1 MDSKARDKREW
12 DVALS
17 FAGEQR
23 EYVEQV
29 AESLRELGVRVFY
42 DNFEKVDLWGK
53 NLYEHLDYIYGKA
66 ATYAV
71 VFLSEDYA
79 KKVWTTHERR
89 SAQARAFEENTE
101 YILPVRVDG
110 AEVPGFLSTVG
121 YIDIAS
127 VSPDELALLISQK
140 VGPIHRDNYLPPSP
154 VALFEILHAE
164 FDGDRNAITN
174 ISNAFMQS
182 LRRMTVEERNLI
194 AEIMGVGCTEELPDN
209 VHASLDLIRRDT
221 GMAPAEVLETL
232 RNLASVGVR
241 VTMAEVQSDEYTDD
255 EDDSGHDASDLVAI
269 QWHDTSYYDD
279 DDLMDFAAERSTE
292 VAWAM
297 LTLGGTY
304 CLDHGRDAIKR
315 LDFSALASNSKQS
328 DAPAAESGE

>member
-23 EYVEQV
+23 EYVEKV

-53 NLYEHLDYIYGKA
+53 NLYEHLDYIYRKA

-101 YILPVRVDG
+101 YILPVRVDDSK
-110 AEVPGFLSTVG
+110 VPGFLPTVG
-121 YIDIAS
+121 YLDIAS
-127 VSPDELALLISQK
+127 VSPGELALLISQK
-140 VGPIHRDNYLPPSP
+140 IGPIHRENYLPPNP
-154 VALFEILHAE
+154 VALFEILDAE
-164 FDGDRNAITN
+164 SDDDRNAIIN

-182 LRRMTVEERNLI
+182 LKRMTVEERDLI
-194 AEIMGVGCTEELPDN
+194 AEIMGVGCAEELPDN

-221 GMAPAEVLETL
+221 GMAPAEVLATL

-241 VTMAEVQSDEYTDD
+241 ITMADVQSDEYIDD
-255 EDDSGHDASDLVAI
+255 EDSGHDANDLVAI
-269 QWHDTSYYDD
+269 QWDDTSYYDD

-292 VAWAM
+292 VAWSM
-297 LTLGGTY
+297 LTLGGSY

-315 LDFSALASNSKQS
+315 LDFSALASSSKQS
-328 DAPAAESGE
+328 DAPVAESRG

>member
-1 MDSKARDKREW
+1 MDSGARNNREW

-23 EYVEQV
+23 GYVEQV
-29 AESLRELGVRVFY
+29 AESLKKHGVRVFY
-42 DNFEKVDLWGK
+42 DNFEKVNLWGK
-53 NLYEHLDYIYGKA
+53 NLYEHLDYIYRKA

-71 VFLSEDYA
+71 VFLSADYA

-110 AEVPGFLSTVG
+110 SEVPGFLPTVG

-127 VSPDELALLISQK
+127 VSPDELALLIVQK
-140 VGPIHRDNYLPPSP
+140 IGPIHRKDYLPPNP
-154 VALFEILHAE
+154 IALFEILEADSE
-164 FDGDRNAITN
+164 DDRNAIIS

-182 LRRMTVEERNLI
+182 LRRMTTEERDLI

-209 VHASLDLIRRDT
+209 VHVSLDLIRRDI

-232 RNLASVGVR
+232 RSLSSVGVR
-241 VTMAEVQSDEYTDD
+241 VTTAEVQSDEEGIDD
-255 EDDSGHDASDLVAI
+255 EDSGHEASDLIAI
-269 QWHDTSYYDD
+269 QWDDTTYYDD
-279 DDLMDFAAERSTE
+279 EHVMGYAVERSTE

-297 LTLGGTY
+297 LTLGGSY

-315 LDFSALASNSKQS
+315 LDFSALASDS
-328 DAPAAESGE
+328 A